1 MKKKTKARGRS
12 RFRGDPKKEVRI
24 QRNKESSR
32 RRRKTEK
39 KTAKHKKNLRNN
51 LKKKIEEE
59 RKKLEE
65 RKKFLVKTS
74 KLHRDSRLEITPN
87 NLKIIV
93 SFMQGLKVPS
103 SKVPSSK
110 VPSLPFDIIETILI
124 ETDKYNKIKEIF
136 ESFKFKKKLKNLK
149 QLVENI
155 KYIDEAFVIE
165 NLDVKKLEDDIKE
178 FQNNLTNFHRL
189 LEIEELKN
197 HFETQKDLL
206 TKIMEQIGN
215 FYDSVEDML
224 DNAYHTIPGE
234 IFDVIEKFYHDFYE
248 EDYEDNY

>member
-1 MKKKTKARGRS
+1 
-12 RFRGDPKKEVRI
+12 
-24 QRNKESSR
+24 
-32 RRRKTEK
+32 
-39 KTAKHKKNLRNN
+39 
-51 LKKKIEEE
+51 
-59 RKKLEE
+59 
-65 RKKFLVKTS
+65 
-74 KLHRDSRLEITPN
+74 
-87 NLKIIV
+87 
-93 SFMQGLKVPS
+93 MQGLPGLQR
-103 SKVPSSK
+103 P
-110 VPSLPFDIIETILI
+110 LNFDVIENILT

-136 ESFKFKKKLKNLK
+136 ESFKFEKKLKNLK

-165 NLDVKKLEDDIKE
+165 NLDVKNLEDDIKK